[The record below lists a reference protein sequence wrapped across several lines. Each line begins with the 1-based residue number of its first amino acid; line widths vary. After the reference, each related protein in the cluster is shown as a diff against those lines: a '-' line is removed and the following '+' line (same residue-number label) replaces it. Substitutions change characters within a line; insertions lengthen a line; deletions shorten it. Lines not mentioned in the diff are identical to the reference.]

1 MSVTINTT
9 VERKI
14 NGVWK
19 SVDIALDNVRSYA
32 LAEIVEECSL
42 TVEKDDKNTTAT
54 NKKFGV
60 TYDSLSDKVKEDA
73 FVNCDRVSVLLKNDF
88 DFAII
93 KIDDRIEEEKEE
105 FGDIDSD
112 NIRDLEMFR
121 KVIEGAKKLTG
132 ELRLVIWF
140 D

>member
-19 SVDIALDNVRSYA
+19 SVDIACDSVRSYA
-32 LAEIVEECSL
+32 LAEVVEECSL
-42 TVEKDDKNTTAT
+42 TVEKDGKNTTAI

-60 TYDSLSDKVKEDA
+60 IYDSLSDKVKEDA

-88 DFAII
+88 DFTI
-93 KIDDRIEEEKEE
+93 KRIDDEIEEEKEG

-112 NIRDLEMFR
+112 NIRDLEMLR
-121 KVIEGAKKLTG
+121 KIIEGAKKLTG